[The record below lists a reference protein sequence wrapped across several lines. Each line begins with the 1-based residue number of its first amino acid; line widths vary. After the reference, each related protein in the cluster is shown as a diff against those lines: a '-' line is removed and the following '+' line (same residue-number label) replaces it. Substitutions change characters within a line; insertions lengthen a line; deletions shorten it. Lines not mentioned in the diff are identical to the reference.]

1 MFGSTNINNQ
11 QFDYIIVGAGSAGC
25 VLANRLSADGRYTV
39 CILEAGGSDQR
50 FWIQTPLGYGK
61 TYADKNVNWMYTAAK
76 SAALDDRTSYWP
88 RGKVLGGSSS
98 INAMV
103 YIRGIPSD
111 YDEWAA
117 QGCSGWCWQEVLPY
131 FKKSEQ
137 YSQGASSDRGGSGPL
152 HVHNAS
158 EAYHPLCDTFFAAAA
173 EMGIPKVEDFNTALG
188 GSEEGV
194 GHYQITAKNGR
205 RMSASRAYLRPA
217 LRKHDS
223 LTLQDNTL
231 VTKIVFNGNTAT
243 GVEFESWGERGVVT
257 ARKEVIV
264 AGGAV
269 NSPQLLQLSGV
280 GDTQH
285 LAKFAVKSVVHN
297 QNVGQ
302 HLQDHLAIS
311 HYYEATV
318 PTLNN
323 VLRPW
328 WGKLAVGAQYLL
340 TRTGPLAIGVNQAG
354 GFVRSSSQREVPNLQ
369 LYFSPLTYT
378 TDSADGE
385 RPVEPDVFPGFLNS
399 VSQCRPKSTGSINIA
414 SADVRTPPLIEPNYL
429 ADEADQQE
437 LLEGVRLLRAMAS
450 SKALGAVIKSEKI
463 PGSSVSDDEQML
475 RDIRRRA
482 DTVYHPTS
490 TCRMGGDESRAVVDP
505 NLRVYGTQNL
515 RVVDASVF
523 PTVPSGNINAQVIML
538 AERAADLIMHEK

>member
-1 MFGSTNINNQ
+1 MLGSTNINNQ
-11 QFDYIIVGAGSAGC
+11 QFDYVIVGAGSAGC

-39 CILEAGGSDQR
+39 CILEAGGSDRR

-61 TYADKNVNWMYTAAK
+61 TYADKSVNWMYTAAQ
-76 SAALDDRTSYWP
+76 SPALDDRTSYWP

-117 QGCSGWCWQEVLPY
+117 QGCCGWSWEEVLAY

-137 YSQGASSDRGGSGPL
+137 YSQGASSERGGNGPL

-173 EMGIPKVEDFNTALG
+173 EMGIPKVEDFNTSLG
-188 GSEEGV
+188 GGEQAV

-205 RMSASRAYLRPA
+205 RMSAARAYLRPA
-217 LRKHDS
+217 LRRHHS

-231 VTKIVFNGNTAT
+231 VTKIVFKGNTAT
-243 GVEFESWGERGVVT
+243 GVEFERGGEPGVVT
-257 ARKEVIV
+257 ARKEVII

-280 GDTQH
+280 GDAP
-285 LAKFAVKSVVHN
+285 LLSKFGVKPVVHN

-311 HYYEATV
+311 HYYEAKV

-354 GFVRSSSQREVPNLQ
+354 GFVCSSPERTVPNLQ

-378 TDSADGE
+378 TESSDGE
-385 RPVEPDVFPGFLNS
+385 RPVEPDAFSGFLNS
-399 VSQCRPKSTGSINIA
+399 VSQCRPKSTGYINI
-414 SADVRTPPLIEPNYL
+414 SSNNVRTPPLIQPNYL

-437 LLEGVRLLRAMAS
+437 LLEGVRLLRSMANTE
-450 SKALGAVIKSEKI
+450 ALAAVIKSEKV
-463 PGSSVSDDEQML
+463 PGPSVADDEQML
-475 RDIRRRA
+475 QDIRRRA

-490 TCRMGGDESRAVVDP
+490 TCRMGIDASTAVVDP
-505 NLRVYGTQNL
+505 YLRVYGAQNL

-523 PTVPSGNINAQVIML
+523 PAVPSGNINAQVIML
-538 AERAADLIMHEK
+538 AERAADLIMHVK